1 MEYNSII
8 VFDPA
13 KIVRNSISHVAG
25 NSFKPSIRFIFQI
38 KILHRCNLMS
48 AHQFSLLNTVTNN
61 EVWFSLSSVSAR
73 LFYSITDIFLV
84 VLLVET
90 RDWSLMRIVNLHC

>member
-1 MEYNSII
+1 
-8 VFDPA
+8 
-13 KIVRNSISHVAG
+13 
-25 NSFKPSIRFIFQI
+25 
-38 KILHRCNLMS
+38 MS
-48 AHQFSLLNTVTNN
+48 EHQFSLLNTVTNN

-73 LFYSITDIFLV
+73 LFYSTTDIFLV